1 MGPLDIGIQ
10 HECVYLQE
18 YITLFMQA
26 RGHISVNGFEKCCQ
40 VFFKTITLT

>member
-26 RGHISVNGFEKCCQ
+26 TGHI
-40 VFFKTITLT
+40 